1 MEIQGEEKTLIEGD
15 DITERNLG
23 DVTPHMLAS
32 LKATKPW
39 VRVYS
44 LFGFLAAFLVAGF
57 PVMVL
62 IKGVELAPDYEL
74 PTEVLIEVGASMISA
89 LFLLA
94 SSALLWRYG
103 SAIRELLDGG
113 GEIELEDALSRQK
126 SYWRLMGFM
135 SSIILILMI
144 IGLVAAIG
152 IPLLVARIRLLGVNP

>member
-1 MEIQGEEKTLIEGD
+1 
-15 DITERNLG
+15 
-23 DVTPHMLAS
+23 MLAS

-44 LFGFLAAFLVAGF
+44 LFGFLVGFLAAGF
-57 PVMVL
+57 PAMVL
-62 IKGVELAPDYEL
+62 IKGAELAPDYEL
-74 PTEVLIEVGASMISA
+74 TTEVLLEVGASMISA

-126 SYWRLMGFM
+126 SYWRLMGLM
-135 SSIILILMI
+135 SSIILMLMV
-144 IGLVAAIG
+144 IGLVAAVAM
-152 IPLLVARIRLLGVNP
+152 PLLIATIRLFGVSP